1 MTLSSQG
8 FKASNVS
15 TGLVGIKNFQHS
27 SDKAFSG
34 MSQQKVN
41 VDTMFYTRIVE
52 RYAHFF
58 ERPEVRLRFL
68 HRTLALQATRRE
80 RLEQRPRLMA
90 LMKRLGLDSCL
101 FEIEFHRVILEELT
115 KLLPTANEE
124 RRRLIRQYKA
134 PFSSRLVFYFYRTR
148 KVFYGAALATAAVV
162 LLGFITLASW
172 SARHANT
179 YLAKYYQVPA
189 SWPSAPSGTAGVTT
203 VQAAEAA
210 KYLPDYRPEKIWL
223 VERKGNYE
231 RYSNGGR
238 ILTDYE
244 TDNHT
249 RGYYRLQ
256 RGTQST
262 DMTGQ
267 HQPIGIVYHTSES
280 DLIPF
285 IAANNDSIE
294 VHTRGLLEYAQR
306 HKSYNYVIDRY
317 GQIYRIVRDE
327 QSADHAGHSIWGDRE
342 NVYVGL
348 NESFLGVCFETT
360 TKAGADEQLTEA
372 QLIAG
377 RLLTAILR
385 SRYQIDDTNCVAH
398 GLVSVNP
405 SNMLI
410 GYHHDWVRNFPFE
423 AMGLSDK
430 YRVAPASISEFGFTY
445 DGELV
450 ARLDGVMW
458 PGVKAA
464 EEEFQR
470 RAAAAGVKPE
480 DLRRRM
486 RDLYREQMDLSA
498 RLREQSP
505 DATSSA
511 TTTTAAAPAR
521 DNSEAGTSLA
531 HRQDGKRSSGN

>member
-1 MTLSSQG
+1 MLY
-8 FKASNVS
+8 
-15 TGLVGIKNFQHS
+15 TG
-27 SDKAFSG
+27 
-34 MSQQKVN
+34 
-41 VDTMFYTRIVE
+41 IVE

-68 HRTLALQATRRE
+68 HRTLALQAARRE
-80 RLEQRPRLMA
+80 RLEERPRLMA
-90 LMKRLGLDSCL
+90 WMKRFGLDACL
-101 FEIEFHRVILEELT
+101 FEIEFHRVVLEELS
-115 KLLPTANEE
+115 KLLPTADAE

-134 PFSSRLVFYFYRTR
+134 PLTSQLFFYFYRSR
-148 KVFYGAALATAAVV
+148 RAFYAAALGTLALVV
-162 LLGFITLASW
+162 FGFISLASW

-179 YLAKYYQVPA
+179 YLAKYYQTPA
-189 SWPSAPSGTAGVTT
+189 VWAGAPSTAGVPT
-203 VQAAEAA
+203 VQAAETA
-210 KYLPDYRPEKIWL
+210 KYLPDYKPEKIWL
-223 VERKGNYE
+223 VERKDNYE

-244 TDNHT
+244 TDTHA
-249 RGYYRLQ
+249 RGYYRLA
-256 RGTQST
+256 RGTEAPDT
-262 DMTGQ
+262 TPR
-267 HQPIGIVYHTSES
+267 HEPIGIVYHTSES

-285 IAANNDSIE
+285 VAANNDTIE
-294 VHTRGLLEYAQR
+294 MRTHELLEYARR
-306 HKSYNYVIDRY
+306 HTSYNYMIDRY

-327 QSADHAGHSIWGDRE
+327 QSADHAGNSMWADRE
-342 NVYVGL
+342 YVYLGL

-410 GYHHDWVRNFPFE
+410 GYHHDWIRNFPFE

-430 YRVAPASISEFGFTY
+430 YQVAPVSISEFGFTY

-458 PGVKAA
+458 PGVKRA
-464 EEEFQR
+464 EEEFER
-470 RAAAAGVKPE
+470 RAALAGVKPA
-480 DLRRRM
+480 DLRRQM
-486 RDLYREQMDLSA
+486 RDLYREQMDLMA
-498 RLREQSP
+498 RLRENAPQP
-505 DATSSA
+505 PAAA
-511 TTTTAAAPAR
+511 TTRT
-521 DNSEAGTSLA
+521 EAETSMA
-531 HRQDGKRSSGN
+531 HRQADKRSAGN